1 MFFNYLESTCFI
13 KIFRYGRFDSVE
25 YVSLGAEWQHA
36 RFIVCFN
43 FSCCLLNK
51 KLSIFSRHDTASK
64 CLTTINSK
72 THLRLSKDWNIS
84 DGKFFF
90 IWEDILNIDHS
101 SLKAKASGWQD
112 RSITEVILSTFRKR
126 KKDKCDIYI
135 KTFWIYIT
143 PTFVI

>member
-51 KLSIFSRHDTASK
+51 KLSIFSRHDTSSK

-72 THLRLSKDWNIS
+72 THLRLSKDWNLS
-84 DGKFFF
+84 DGKFFLYLRGYSKYRSF
-90 IWEDILNIDHS
+90 ISWNEGIWLT
-101 SLKAKASGWQD
+101 
-112 RSITEVILSTFRKR
+112 RSVNNWGNNYYLFLEREKKPNVIF
-126 KKDKCDIYI
+126 I
-135 KTFWIYIT
+135 
-143 PTFVI
+143 